1 MVSWRVGLDL
11 GGSYAVS
18 RMGERGRAMI
28 MSMELGRVDASPGLV
43 MVLVQGSDLLRM
55 AAVAR
60 CYRSVAYQRSCF
72 SRRVLPDPCKMPS

>member
-1 MVSWRVGLDL
+1 MVV
-11 GGSYAVS
+11 
-18 RMGERGRAMI
+18 
-28 MSMELGRVDASPGLV
+28 SMELGRVGASSGLV

-60 CYRSVAYQRSCF
+60 RCRSVAYQRLCF